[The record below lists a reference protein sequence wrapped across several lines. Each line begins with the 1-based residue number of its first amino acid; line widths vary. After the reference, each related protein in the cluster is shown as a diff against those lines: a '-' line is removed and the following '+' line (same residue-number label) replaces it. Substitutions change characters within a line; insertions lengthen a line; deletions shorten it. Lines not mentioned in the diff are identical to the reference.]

1 MNGWKVDPKEIIRLI
16 APLRP
21 SPLPI
26 TQQQPFGVDE
36 NESNALCEVLN
47 WAQEEAEKVAG
58 WVRQELAER
67 QGDATLGDD
76 FACLISL
83 LRAVGPRVAAYSETS
98 EGPGVVKGLDPV
110 QASGL
115 AETDLRIL
123 EQIANYP
130 PKRFDFV
137 YLPTPNGHQVIFP
150 SVSYQPHISRLVWAS
165 RGLLPI
171 LAGEARLRRC
181 PAPASNKGGQE
192 CGRYFVSGGRVG
204 YPARYCSETCRK
216 RAHRRKAKM
225 RA

>member
-83 LRAVGPRVAAYSETS
+83 LRAVGLVLQLTQRPAR
-98 EGPGVVKGLDPV
+98 V
-110 QASGL
+110 QASSR
-115 AETDLRIL
+115 AWTQCR
-123 EQIANYP
+123 
-130 PKRFDFV
+130 
-137 YLPTPNGHQVIFP
+137 QV
-150 SVSYQPHISRLVWAS
+150 
-165 RGLLPI
+165 G
-171 LAGEARLRRC
+171 
-181 PAPASNKGGQE
+181 
-192 CGRYFVSGGRVG
+192 
-204 YPARYCSETCRK
+204 
-216 RAHRRKAKM
+216 
-225 RA
+225 